1 MIHTDCVTTSRNY
14 VKMTETI
21 PANGTIDPERLFD
34 DEGIDTAE
42 RTYTHGNEEH
52 YRNRHGAGTVGRV
65 IVGIT
70 DAGGRLLLL
79 TDPEEGHALL
89 PNDTVGSG
97 EHWTTVA
104 RKWVEGQAGI
114 EVTIDGIERLRRVE
128 HAIEGEET
136 PRSLVHHVVLSGAA
150 VSTAPREAPLDEL
163 GADNPWELGW
173 YEQLPYEVE
182 DPESDPID
190 DIRLFLD

>member
-1 MIHTDCVTTSRNY
+1 
-14 VKMTETI
+14 MTGTI
-21 PANGTIDPERLFD
+21 PPNGTTDPERLF
-34 DEGIDTAE
+34 ENGSIDAEE
-42 RTYTHGNEEH
+42 RTYTHGDEEH
-52 YRNRHGAGTVGRV
+52 YRNRHPAGTVGRT

-70 DAGGRLLLL
+70 DADGRLLLL

-97 EHWTTVA
+97 ENWTTVA
-104 RKWVEGQAGI
+104 REWVEGQAGV

-136 PRSLVHHVVLSGAA
+136 PRSHVHHVVLSGSV
-150 VSTAPREAPLDEL
+150 VSTAPGEVPLDEL
-163 GADNPWELGW
+163 CADNPWELGW
-173 YEQLPYEVE
+173 YEQLPFEVE

-190 DIRLFLD
+190 DVRLFLG

>member
-1 MIHTDCVTTSRNY
+1 
-14 VKMTETI
+14 MTETI

-34 DEGIDTAE
+34 DDSIDTAE

-52 YRNRHGAGTVGRV
+52 YRNHHGAGTVGQV

-79 TDPEEGHALL
+79 TDPENGYVLL

-97 EHWTTVA
+97 EHWTTVG
-104 RKWVEGQAGI
+104 REWVEGQADI

-128 HAIEGEET
+128 HAIKGEET

-182 DPESDPID
+182 DPESDLID